1 MATSQRSAGGS
12 HRKFGH
18 LLVGHNALGGLLEF
32 DLMTIH
38 MSSRSTD
45 RGEVART
52 RNSEQ
57 TVNFVLGR
65 IIRAKNVRWKEA
77 TEPEK
82 TEAILDSQG
91 KRPDIVVSHP
101 GGLPVVIETEIAPAR
116 TVEADA
122 KKRLG
127 NSFTK
132 DSRRIEQA
140 IALCIPEDIAT
151 EYKSRITES
160 LASAKFKYC
169 LFFERFGEGG
179 KQLRWPEAGWIEGG
193 IDDFVGFVERTAL
206 TESSI
211 AQGMETLQLGI
222 GKATDIVRRDNKV
235 NLSAHKKI
243 SNLLNQKDNALTTR
257 MAMAIIANAILFH
270 SALENIHD
278 VKPLSLAKDTN
289 GKYRC
294 DRLLH
299 IWQYIL
305 DQINYRPIFKI
316 ASDILGCLRKELAD
330 RVIRH
335 LVKVALKLSEIG
347 TASQHD
353 LSGRLFQRLITD
365 RKFLAIFYTMPSSA
379 ALLAELAVTRMNTD
393 WSDEHQVTDLRVA
406 DFACGTGS
414 LLNAA
419 YNSLLTRYR
428 RTGKDDS
435 KIHAEMIE
443 KVIVG
448 TDIMPAATHLT
459 ASIISSSHPAI
470 PFKNTQIITLPYGRK
485 SDVTGEP
492 IEIGSLDLINE
503 EGVFPLFNTGQERL
517 AGTSTGDKDPV
528 NLLHR
533 SFDLVIMNPP
543 FTRPTG
549 HEAKSIGIPVPAF
562 AGFSTSKDEQR
573 LMSKKLSAF
582 RRPGMAGRGN
592 AGLASNFI
600 DIAEAKVKVG
610 GVVAFVLPATFASG
624 KAWSASR
631 ELFERYYQ
639 DITVI
644 CIANTG
650 TEDRA
655 FSADTGLGEVL
666 VIATRMEGENTEV
679 PPVTYI
685 NLSNR
690 PESILEAFEFA
701 RLISDIESDSVKGAL
716 RVGDNPS
723 FAQYIRSKSG
733 FKGYTGI
740 WDVDLAETA
749 NDLDSGL
756 LKTPREV
763 KKFRLP
769 LTKLDELGERS
780 VYCLDINGTEK
791 LGSGLQRGPFD
802 IEKLDSKGLPTYPI
816 LWAHQA
822 SRETKLVV
830 KPDRQGQVRERQEE
844 RAAIMW
850 KTFAGRLCFNCDFAM
865 TSQPLS
871 ACMASVDV
879 IPGRAWPGFRC
890 DNAEHDIPIVLWA
903 NSTIG
908 LISYWWRATR
918 QQVGRASLTIT
929 NLPSLI
935 VIDPR
940 KLSEQQIALANKIFE
955 DISSQDLLPA
965 NEAYRDPVRQKL
977 DEALFVDLLGFD
989 RKIMPSLSLLRDKWC
1004 NEPSVHGGKSTRP
1017 TNQSNLL

>member
-1 MATSQRSAGGS
+1 MTD
-12 HRKFGH
+12 
-18 LLVGHNALGGLLEF
+18 HNRLTASERG
-32 DLMTIH
+32 DV
-38 MSSRSTD
+38 SSSK
-45 RGEVART
+45 
-52 RNSEQ
+52 NSEQ
-57 TVNFVLGR
+57 TVNFVLGT
-65 IIRAKNVRWKEA
+65 IIRAKNVRWQDAIE
-77 TEPEK
+77 TEK
-82 TEAILDSQG
+82 TGMILDSPG

-101 GGLPVVIETEIAPAR
+101 GGLPVVIETEFAPAR
-116 TVEADA
+116 TVESDA

-127 NSFTK
+127 NSLTK
-132 DSRRIEQA
+132 DGRRIEQT
-140 IALCIPEDIAT
+140 IALCIPEEIAT
-151 EYKSRITES
+151 ENENRLAES
-160 LASAKFKYC
+160 LKANKFKYC
-169 LFFERFGEGG
+169 MFFERIGEDTE
-179 KQLRWPEAGWIEGG
+179 QMRWPEAGWIEGG

-206 TESSI
+206 SESII
-211 AQGMETLQLGI
+211 AHGMAKLELGI
-222 GKATDIVRRDNKV
+222 SQATYLVRNSDTA
-235 NLSAHKKI
+235 NLNTNKKI
-243 SNLLNQKDNALTTR
+243 SELLNQKDSEQTTR
-257 MAMAIIANAILFH
+257 MAMAIIANAISFH
-270 SALENIHD
+270 SALENIYD
-278 VKPLSLAKDTN
+278 VTRLEQTKDDS
-289 GKYRC
+289 GKYSSRK
-294 DRLLH
+294 LNSMWQH
-299 IWQYIL
+299 IL
-305 DQINYRPIFKI
+305 NHINYWPIFKI
-316 ASDILGCLRKELAD
+316 ASDILVCLPSDVANNVYE
-330 RVIRH
+330 H
-335 LVKVALKLSEIG
+335 LINVALDLRRIG
-347 TASQHD
+347 ATSQHD
-353 LSGRLFQRLITD
+353 LSGRMFQRLITD
-365 RKFLAIFYTMPSSA
+365 RKFLATFYTMPSSA
-379 ALLAELAVTRMNTD
+379 VLLAEIAIARM
-393 WSDEHQVTDLRVA
+393 QVNWADTKQITDLRVA

-428 RTGKDDS
+428 RTGNDDS

-485 SDVTGEP
+485 SDVSGEP
-492 IEIGSLDLINE
+492 IEIGSLDLIEE

-517 AGTSTGDKDPV
+517 AGTSTGDKDHV
-528 NLLHR
+528 DLLHR

-549 HEAKSIGIPVPAF
+549 QEAKSVGIPVPAF
-562 AGFSTSKDEQR
+562 AGFSTGNEEQR
-573 LMSKKLSAF
+573 LMSKKLSAY
-582 RRPGMAGRGN
+582 RRPGMAGHGN

-610 GVVAFVLPATFASG
+610 GVVAFVLPATFALG
-624 KAWSASR
+624 KAWSTSR
-631 ELFERYYQ
+631 DLFERYYQ

-666 VIATRMEGENTEV
+666 VIATRINGENTKA
-679 PPVTYI
+679 PPITYI
-685 NLSNR
+685 NLNKR

-701 RLISDIESDSVKGAL
+701 RLISDIKSDSVKGAL
-716 RVGDNPS
+716 RIGNNPR
-723 FAQYIRSKSG
+723 FAQYIRSCSG
-733 FKGYTGI
+733 FNGYPGI

-749 NDLDSGL
+749 SDLDSGL
-756 LKTPREV
+756 LKLPREI
-763 KKFRLP
+763 KKIEIP
-769 LTKLDELGERS
+769 LTKLEELGERS
-780 VYCLDINGTEK
+780 VYCLDINGTER

-802 IEKLDSKGLPTYPI
+802 VVKLDSKGLPTYPI

-830 KPDRQGQVRERQEE
+830 QPDRQGEVRARQEE
-844 RAAIMW
+844 RASIMW
-850 KTFAGRLCFNCDFAM
+850 KNFSGRLCFNCDFTM

-871 ACMASVDV
+871 ACITTVDV

-890 DNAEHDIPIVLWA
+890 KKTEHEIPIVLWA

-918 QQVGRASLTIT
+918 QQAGRVSLTIT
-929 NLPSLI
+929 NLPSL
-935 VIDPR
+935 VVLDPR
-940 KLSEQQIALANKIFE
+940 ILSDHQFNLANKIFE

-977 DEALFVDLLGFD
+977 DEALLVDLLGFD
-989 RKIMPSLSLLRDKWC
+989 RRILTPLSLLRDKWC